1 MKNTKIREL
10 QSEDF
15 LKRCDAVEYLSQF
28 IRDEKVS
35 KKIQELFYD
44 KNYLVRCEAYDAFYN
59 SHSIRT
65 VELLLNRLQTERSQ
79 CARLHICSTINSII
93 KESDL
98 SGDMKERLTK
108 LYMKE
113 KSSRVLIAYHGTMY
127 LLSKDIKYIKKI
139 LEALNDEDYHIRCN
153 VVNVL
158 YDVIDNDNK
167 KMILDAYKQRLVNE
181 STIAVKTLLKE
192 SLEKFG

>member
-1 MKNTKIREL
+1 MKNAKMREL
-10 QSEDF
+10 QSEDS

-28 IRDEKVS
+28 ISDEKIS
-35 KKIQELFYD
+35 KKVQELFYD
-44 KNYLVRCEAYDAFYN
+44 KNYLVRCEAYDAFYD

-65 VELLLNRLQTERSQ
+65 VEFLLNRLQTERSKI
-79 CARLHICSTINSII
+79 ARLHIVTTINSII
-93 KESDL
+93 KNNNLSD
-98 SGDMKERLTK
+98 DMKEGLTK

-127 LLSKDIKYIKKI
+127 LLNEDIKYIEKV

-158 YDVIDNDNK
+158 YDVINNDNK

-181 STIAVKTLLKE
+181 STIAVKS
-192 SLEKFG
+192 SLEKALKEFG